1 MNTEMDPR
9 LDAVRDA
16 APAHPALGMPGQR
29 DGPRGPYRAARND
42 PLGLTSRQR
51 CVLGLLQQG
60 LSNRAIARRLF
71 RSERTVEHH
80 VSALF
85 TKLRI
90 ACRAELGSLD
100 SKKWVQRT

>member
-1 MNTEMDPR
+1 MNTEMDSRSDAMHDPVPVRPSPR
-9 LDAVRDA
+9 
-16 APAHPALGMPGQR
+16 ALGERG
-29 DGPRGPYRAARND
+29 GPRGPYRAARGD

-51 CVLGLLQQG
+51 CVLGLLLLG
-60 LSNRAIARRLF
+60 LSNRAIAKRLF

-90 ACRAELGSLD
+90 ASRTELD
-100 SKKWVQRT
+100 SVDCEKWVHQR